1 MRILVSGSTGLVG
14 SALVPRLAAGGHK
27 VVRLARA
34 HAAPGETAVFWDP
47 AAGTLD
53 AAALE
58 GFDAVIH
65 LAGESIASGRWTH
78 AKKARIRDSRVNSTA
93 LLAGTIASQ
102 SRPPGILLCAS
113 AIGYYGDREAELLRE
128 DSAPS
133 KDFLGRVCK
142 EWEAASEPAARKGV
156 RIVHLRFGVILSPAG
171 GALAKMLP
179 PFKFG
184 LGGRIGHGRQFMS
197 WIAIDDALGAIEHA
211 LVTKALRGPVNTVS
225 PRPVTNAELSATLG
239 RVLRRPA
246 FLPMPAIAARLAF
259 GEMADALLL
268 SSQRVVPERLLTS
281 GYRFVFPDLE
291 SALRHLLAR
300 PA

>member
-14 SALVPRLAAGGHK
+14 SALFPRLAAAGHK

-34 HAAPGETAVFWDP
+34 RAAPGETAVFWDP

-53 AAALE
+53 ATAFE

-78 AKKARIRDSRVNSTA
+78 AKKARIRDSRVKGTA
-93 LLAGTIASQ
+93 LLAGTIASL
-102 SRPPGILLCAS
+102 SRPPEALLCAS
-113 AIGYYGDREAELLRE
+113 AIGYYGDRGDEMLRE
-128 DSAPS
+128 DSAPG

-142 EWEAASEPAARKGV
+142 EWEAASEPAARQGV
-156 RIVHLRFGVILSPAG
+156 RVVHHRFGVILSPKG

-179 PFKFG
+179 PFKLG
-184 LGGRIGHGRQFMS
+184 AGGRLGHGRQFMS
-197 WIAIDDALGAIEHA
+197 WIAIDDALGAIEHT
-211 LVTKALRGPVNTVS
+211 LGTKALRGPVNTVS
-225 PRPVTNAELSATLG
+225 PRAATNAEFTAALA

-246 FLPMPAIAARLAF
+246 ILPMPAFAARLAF

-268 SSQRVVPERLLTS
+268 SSLRVEPGRLHAS
-281 GYRFVFPDLE
+281 GYRFLYPDLE
-291 SALRHLLAR
+291 RALRHLLDL